1 MLTSGVSSEAD
12 QGANVSAR
20 MAGMVWRSVRSLKFL
35 STTTTIVAGGPMA
48 HELRLGIGKELPLV
62 EHLLS
67 SESEQ
72 ANRRE
77 KPKREGDLRK
87 AEQRTRPRRI
97 GDRRNNWRGQI
108 EFEQWQDKG
117 RRRSEN
123 ERRSASKELRQTER
137 RGAQGDRRKEPPERR
152 AVFNPKHRRS
162 TDFDYRI
169 HNNEDRSKR
178 AEVDGYIGV
187 KREESI
193 GKQGLP
199 GSTTYSPRV
208 PMNIPKA
215 PSEPVTS
222 DNFIQS
228 FIQAGERLWERLF
241 GSSH

>member
-1 MLTSGVSSEAD
+1 
-12 QGANVSAR
+12 
-20 MAGMVWRSVRSLKFL
+20 
-35 STTTTIVAGGPMA
+35 MA
-48 HELRLGIGKELPLV
+48 HELRLGMGKELTLV
-62 EHLLS
+62 EHSLRT
-67 SESEQ
+67 ESEP

-87 AEQRTRPRRI
+87 AEQRTGPRRI

-108 EFEQWQDKG
+108 EFEQWKDKG

-123 ERRSASKELRQTER
+123 ERRSAAEELRQTER

-152 AVFNPKHRRS
+152 ALFNPKHHRS

-178 AEVDGYIGV
+178 PEVDGVGV
-187 KREESI
+187 EYEDSF
-193 GKQGLP
+193 GKQGPP
-199 GSTTYSPRV
+199 GSTTYSPPV
-208 PMNIPKA
+208 PLNIPTA

-228 FIQAGERLWERLF
+228 LIQAGERLWERLF

>member
-1 MLTSGVSSEAD
+1 
-12 QGANVSAR
+12 
-20 MAGMVWRSVRSLKFL
+20 
-35 STTTTIVAGGPMA
+35 MA
-48 HELRLGIGKELPLV
+48 HELRLGMGKELPLV
-62 EHLLS
+62 EHSLNT
-67 SESEQ
+67 ESEQ

-87 AEQRTRPRRI
+87 AEQRTGPRRI

-108 EFEQWQDKG
+108 EFEQWKDKG

-152 AVFNPKHRRS
+152 ALFNPKHHRS

-178 AEVDGYIGV
+178 PEVDGCVGV
-187 KREESI
+187 KREDSC
-193 GKQGLP
+193 GKQE
-199 GSTTYSPRV
+199 PRV
-208 PMNIPKA
+208 PLNMAKA

-222 DNFIQS
+222 DNVIQS
-228 FIQAGERLWERLF
+228 LIQAGERLWERLF

>member
-1 MLTSGVSSEAD
+1 
-12 QGANVSAR
+12 
-20 MAGMVWRSVRSLKFL
+20 
-35 STTTTIVAGGPMA
+35 MA

-62 EHLLS
+62 EHSLRT
-67 SESEQ
+67 ESEQ

-87 AEQRTRPRRI
+87 AEQRTGPRRM

-108 EFEQWQDKG
+108 EFEQWKDKG

-123 ERRSASKELRQTER
+123 ERRSAATELRQTER

-152 AVFNPKHRRS
+152 ALFNPKHHRS

-169 HNNEDRSKR
+169 YNNEDRSKR
-178 AEVDGYIGV
+178 PEVDGCAGV
-187 KREESI
+187 KSEDSF
-193 GKQGLP
+193 GKQGLL
-199 GSTTYSPRV
+199 GSPTYSPQV
-208 PMNIPKA
+208 PLKIPKA

-228 FIQAGERLWERLF
+228 LRQAGERLWERWF